1 MRRAILGVGIGLL
14 LVFAG
19 RYCIKN
25 GDEEKVVQALQNY
38 NKIDDVKE
46 DNLEKNEK
54 GSIDSNNVLESIKG
68 IWGTG
73 VMYSY
78 KLDSKPTEKNMEK
91 YSGLAKKNIIIS
103 DHRYFN
109 IFDSIYYDKNF
120 KEPYYRISKVD
131 GKIID
136 YNDKNLYIMKP
147 ALLGL
152 DTEGPVYKVVVT
164 DEEHKNDDNYK
175 DTPVFYTNGNIL
187 IINYE
192 GCSFR
197 YTKLN

>member
-14 LVFAG
+14 LVFG
-19 RYCIKN
+19 GKYCIKN
-25 GDEEKVVQALQNY
+25 GDEEKVVQALKNY
-38 NKIDDVKE
+38 NKIDESNDE
-46 DNLEKNEK
+46 NTENNKN
-54 GSIDSNNVLESIKG
+54 GSIDTNNVLESIKG
-68 IWGTG
+68 IWGNG
-73 VMYSY
+73 IMYSY
-78 KLDSKPTEKNMEK
+78 KLDQKLTEKIMGK
-91 YSGLAKKNIIIS
+91 YSRLAKKNIIIS
-103 DHRYFN
+103 NHRYFN

-120 KEPYYRISKVD
+120 KDPYYKISRID

-136 YNDKNLYIMKP
+136 YNDKNSYIMRP
-147 ALLGL
+147 ALIGL

-187 IINYE
+187 IVNYE